1 MALIGNSSKITKK
14 NLFLFFSNCYKKT
27 EEEGMLP
34 NSFYEAT
41 ITPIPKPAK
50 NTTKLEN
57 HRPIFLMNIGAKIL
71 NKLSAYQIQQYIK
84 RIKHHDQV
92 EFIPESQ
99 DGSIYTTQSV
109 QYITLT
115 KRQNPHDHLY
125 TEKAF
130 DKIQYSSMIKTLHV
144 VQREYMSMI

>member
-57 HRPIFLMNIGAKIL
+57 HRPIFLMNIDAKIL

-92 EFIPESQ
+92 EFIPES
-99 DGSIYTTQSV
+99 
-109 QYITLT
+109 
-115 KRQNPHDHLY
+115 
-125 TEKAF
+125 
-130 DKIQYSSMIKTLHV
+130 
-144 VQREYMSMI
+144 